1 MEDSHK
7 ITGLLREW
15 SGGNRDA
22 LDALMPL
29 VYTELRRQAAR
40 FLSKERRLH
49 TLQPTALI
57 HEAYLKL
64 IDQTDTHWENRTQFF
79 AFSATVMRHILVDYA
94 RTKQRQKRGGEAEQI
109 PLEEAMTIAFNERD
123 FDLLDLDAALNR
135 LAQVDERQ
143 ARLVELRYFSGLSL
157 EDTAEVMQIS
167 RATAA
172 NEWRHAKVWLLRELR
187 K

>member
-7 ITGLLREW
+7 ITALLHEW
-15 SGGNRDA
+15 SNGNRDA

-29 VYTELRRQAAR
+29 VYTELHRQAAR
-40 FLSKERRLH
+40 FLRKERSFH

-57 HEAYLKL
+57 NEAYLKL
-64 IDQTDTHWENRTQFF
+64 IEQTDTHWENRNQFF

-94 RTKQRQKRGGEAEQI
+94 RTKHRKKRDGIQVPI
-109 PLEEAMTIAFNERD
+109 EEATTIIVNEKNIN
-123 FDLLDLDAALNR
+123 LLDLDTALNR
-135 LAQVDERQ
+135 LAEIDERQ

-157 EDTAEVMQIS
+157 EDTANIMQIS

-172 NEWRHAKVWLLRELR
+172 NEWRYAKVWLLRELR

>member
-1 MEDSHK
+1 MENSHK
-7 ITGLLREW
+7 ITGLLHEW
-15 SGGNRDA
+15 SSGNRDA

-29 VYTELRRQAAR
+29 IYTELRRQAAR
-40 FLSKERRLH
+40 FLRKERPFH

-64 IDQTDTHWENRTQFF
+64 IGQADTHWENRTQFF
-79 AFSATVMRHILVDYA
+79 AFSAQIMRHILVDHA
-94 RTKQRQKRGGEAEQI
+94 RTKKRKKRDAMQVPI
-109 PLEEAMTIAFNERD
+109 EEAMTIAVDEREI
-123 FDLLDLDAALNR
+123 DLMDLDTALNR
-135 LAQVDERQ
+135 LAEIDERQ
-143 ARLVELRYFSGLSL
+143 ARLVELRFFSGLSL

-172 NEWRHAKVWLLRELR
+172 NEWRYAKVWLLRELR